1 MFTSPY
7 FANEI
12 IELIVKEVNSM
23 QMQEDLN
30 ESEKALSYLLNLQST
45 NNIVPID
52 KSLSS
57 LVGAEI
63 QKQML
68 ASIKNEYL
76 IEYIDESFVPESRIF
91 PRRTI
96 LVVTTTV
103 ISFLIIIFLLIFF
116 KFVLGKDVEISPFQS
131 LKRFN

>member
-1 MFTSPY
+1 MGGPS
-7 FANEI
+7 
-12 IELIVKEVNSM
+12 
-23 QMQEDLN
+23 
-30 ESEKALSYLLNLQST
+30 SEK
-45 NNIVPID
+45 
-52 KSLSS
+52 
-57 LVGAEI
+57 AEI